1 MTSAST
7 ASEQQA
13 PAPEHGIADGIA
25 AALDAGDP
33 RQLLADRVEQLYRQ
47 LPIALAAPF
56 LIAAIASVEL
66 WDQRARELVMMW
78 WIPVV
83 VVTLSKAALYWAY
96 KRSRDTAANA
106 SQWLRWLG
114 IAALASGVN
123 WGVAGAVFFPAHT
136 DEQQVFLAFLLAG
149 MASAGI
155 PVYAASW
162 PIFALY
168 SAAILL
174 PFTYVLASFGNRLF
188 AEIALLIPVFYLM
201 NVAVAYRLNQVFQ
214 SGYRLRHAYGKLTEE
229 HTSLNER
236 LEQQLADLTDAHRE
250 VAASGRKLALF
261 AERAPIAVFEMD
273 ENATVLEMNPAAENM
288 FGYPAAELTGRSLIR
303 MLIPGEGGLIDRPWW
318 EAFVGSLQPASHVR
332 TACLRRDGLEITCEF
347 SLTPLVNDEGELLS
361 VIAQCRDVTQEL
373 EAERMKKEFTSTL
386 SHELRTPL
394 TSIIGSLQ
402 LLNSGVMGDLDKD
415 TAELTTVAERN
426 AQRLLDMINDI
437 LDIEKIE
444 SGKFQLNPET
454 LALDELVRESL
465 VLNRAFGERF
475 GVRFQALGEP
485 IHVSVNVD
493 RKRVLQVLTNLLSNG
508 AKFSPEG
515 GAVEVGMVKVDGRVR
530 VEVHD
535 RGPGIPEG
543 FRSRIFGRFAQ
554 ADSALTRK
562 KGGTGLGLA
571 ICKRLIELM
580 DGSIGFTD
588 REGGGSTFYFE
599 LPVQQAEVLQTKAA

>member
-1 MTSAST
+1 MNSAST
-7 ASEQQA
+7 AA
-13 PAPEHGIADGIA
+13 PATESQPGITGSIA

-47 LPIALAAPF
+47 LPLAMAMPF
-56 LIAAIASVEL
+56 LIAIIASYEL
-66 WDQRARELVMMW
+66 WDQRARELVMLW

-83 VVTLSKAALYWAY
+83 VVTLSKGALFWAY
-96 KRSRDTAANA
+96 RRSPDRGANA
-106 SQWLRWLG
+106 GQWLRWLG

-136 DEQQVFLAFLLAG
+136 DVEQVFLAFLLAG
-149 MASAGI
+149 MTSAGI

-168 SAAILL
+168 AGAILL
-174 PFTYVLASFGNRLF
+174 PFTYVLASFGTRLF
-188 AEIALLIPVFYLM
+188 GEIALLIPVFYLM
-201 NVAVAYRLNQVFQ
+201 NVAIAYRLNQVFQ
-214 SGYRLRHAYGKLTEE
+214 AGYRLRHAYGKLTEE
-229 HTSLNER
+229 HTTLNER
-236 LEQQLADLTDAHRE
+236 LEQQLADLTEAHRE

-273 ENATVLEMNPAAENM
+273 ENATVLEMNPAAENI
-288 FGYPAAELTGRSLIR
+288 FGYPAAELVGRGLIR
-303 MLIPGEGGLIDRPWW
+303 MLIPAEGGLLDRPWW
-318 EAFVGSLQPASHVR
+318 DAFIASRQPASHVR
-332 TACLRRDGLEITCEF
+332 TNCVRRDGVEITCEF
-347 SLTPLVNDEGELLS
+347 SMTPLVNDEGELLS

-373 EAERMKKEFTSTL
+373 ESERLKKEFTSTL

-402 LLNSGVMGDLDKD
+402 LLNSGVVGEVDKD
-415 TAELTTVAERN
+415 MLELTTVAERN

-444 SGKFQLNPET
+444 SGKFQLNPEMIE
-454 LALDELVRESL
+454 LDELVRESL

-485 IHVSVNVD
+485 VRVTVNAD

-515 GAVEVGMVKVDGRVR
+515 GAVEVAMAKVDGRVR

-535 RGPGIPEG
+535 RGPGIPEN
-543 FRSRIFGRFAQ
+543 FRGRIFSRFAQ
-554 ADSALTRK
+554 AESALTRK

-580 DGSIGFTD
+580 GGTIGFGD
-588 REGGGSTFYFE
+588 REGGGTTFYFE
-599 LPVQQAEVLQTKAA
+599 LPIETEAREQKAA

>member
-1 MTSAST
+1 MNSAST
-7 ASEQQA
+7 AA
-13 PAPEHGIADGIA
+13 PATESQPGITGSIA

-47 LPIALAAPF
+47 LPLAMAMPF
-56 LIAAIASVEL
+56 LIAIIASYEL
-66 WDQRARELVMMW
+66 WDQRARELVMLW

-83 VVTLSKAALYWAY
+83 VVTLSKGALFWAY
-96 KRSRDTAANA
+96 RRSPDRGANA
-106 SQWLRWLG
+106 GQWLRWLG

-136 DEQQVFLAFLLAG
+136 DVEQVFLAFLLAG
-149 MASAGI
+149 MTSAGI

-168 SAAILL
+168 AGAILL
-174 PFTYVLASFGNRLF
+174 PFTYVLASFGTRLF
-188 AEIALLIPVFYLM
+188 GEIALLIPVFYLM
-201 NVAVAYRLNQVFQ
+201 NVAIAYRLNQVFQ
-214 SGYRLRHAYGKLTEE
+214 AGYRLRHAYGKLTEE
-229 HTSLNER
+229 HTTLNER
-236 LEQQLADLTDAHRE
+236 LEQQLADLTEAHRE

-273 ENATVLEMNPAAENM
+273 ENATVLEMNPAAENI
-288 FGYPAAELTGRSLIR
+288 FGYPAAELVGRGLIR
-303 MLIPGEGGLIDRPWW
+303 MLIPAEGGLLDRPWW
-318 EAFVGSLQPASHVR
+318 DAFIASRQPASHVR
-332 TACLRRDGLEITCEF
+332 TNCVRRDGVEITCEF
-347 SLTPLVNDEGELLS
+347 SMTPLVNEEGELLS

-373 EAERMKKEFTSTL
+373 ESERLKKEFTSTL

-402 LLNSGVMGDLDKD
+402 LLNSGVVGEVDKD
-415 TAELTTVAERN
+415 MLELTTVAERN

-444 SGKFQLNPET
+444 SGKFQLNPEMIE
-454 LALDELVRESL
+454 LDELVRESL

-485 IHVSVNVD
+485 VRVTVNAD

-515 GAVEVGMVKVDGRVR
+515 GAVEVAMAKVDGRVR

-535 RGPGIPEG
+535 RGPGIPEN
-543 FRSRIFGRFAQ
+543 FRGRIFSRFAQ
-554 ADSALTRK
+554 AESALTRK

-580 DGSIGFTD
+580 GGTIGFGD
-588 REGGGSTFYFE
+588 REGGGTTFYFE
-599 LPVQQAEVLQTKAA
+599 LPIETEAREQKAA

>member
-1 MTSAST
+1 MASAST
-7 ASEQQA
+7 ATEQ
-13 PAPEHGIADGIA
+13 PEPGEPGIADSIV

-47 LPIALAAPF
+47 LPLALAMPF

-66 WDQRARELVMMW
+66 WEQRSRELVMLW

-83 VVTLSKAALYWAY
+83 VVTLSKAALFWSY
-96 KRSRDTAANA
+96 RRHPDRAANA
-106 SQWLRWLG
+106 AQWLRWLG

-168 SAAILL
+168 SGAILL
-174 PFTYVLASFGNRLF
+174 PFTYMLASFGNRLF
-188 AEIALLIPVFYLM
+188 AEVALLIPIFFMM

-229 HTSLNER
+229 HTALNER
-236 LEQQLADLTDAHRE
+236 LEQQLADLTEAHRE

-273 ENATVLEMNPAAENM
+273 DNATILEMNPAAENI
-288 FGYPAAELTGRSLIR
+288 FGYPAADLTGRSLIR
-303 MLIPGEGGLIDRPWW
+303 MLIPAEGGVIDRPWW
-318 EAFVGSLQPASHVR
+318 ETFVASRQPASHVR
-332 TACLRRDGLEITCEF
+332 TNCVRRDGLEITCEF
-347 SLTPLVNDEGELLS
+347 SLTPLVNEDGDLLS

-373 EAERMKKEFTSTL
+373 EAERLKKEFTSTL

-402 LLNSGVMGDLDKD
+402 LLNSGVMGEIDKEIL
-415 TAELTTVAERN
+415 ELTTVAERN

-454 LALDELVRESL
+454 VALDELVRESL
-465 VLNRAFGERF
+465 VLNQAFGERF
-475 GVRFQALGEP
+475 GVRFQAIGEP
-485 IHVSVNVD
+485 VQVTVNVD

-515 GAVEVGMVKVDGRVR
+515 GAVEVGMARLDDRVR

-535 RGPGIPEG
+535 RGPGIPES
-543 FRSRIFGRFAQ
+543 FRGRIFGRFAQ
-554 ADSALTRK
+554 AESALTRK

-580 DGSIGFTD
+580 GGSIGFAD

-599 LPVQQAEVLQTKAA
+599 LPIETVARRQQAA

>member
-1 MTSAST
+1 MNSAGS
-7 ASEQQA
+7 AA
-13 PAPEHGIADGIA
+13 PTTESQPGIAGSIA

-47 LPIALAAPF
+47 LPLAMAMPF
-56 LIAAIASVEL
+56 LIAAIASYEL
-66 WDQRARELVMMW
+66 WDQRARELVMLW

-83 VVTLSKAALYWAY
+83 VVTLSKGALFWAY
-96 KRSRDTAANA
+96 RRSPDRGANA
-106 SQWLRWLG
+106 AQWLRWLG

-136 DEQQVFLAFLLAG
+136 DVEQVFLAFLIAG
-149 MASAGI
+149 MTSAGI

-162 PIFALY
+162 PVFALY
-168 SAAILL
+168 AGAILL
-174 PFTYVLASFGNRLF
+174 PFTYVLASFGTRLF
-188 AEIALLIPVFYLM
+188 GEIALLIPVFYLM
-201 NVAVAYRLNQVFQ
+201 NVAIAYRLNQVFQ
-214 SGYRLRHAYGKLTEE
+214 AGYRLRHAYGKLTEE
-229 HTSLNER
+229 HTTLNER
-236 LEQQLADLTDAHRE
+236 LEQQLADLTEAHRE

-273 ENATVLEMNPAAENM
+273 ENATVLEMNPAAENI
-288 FGYPAAELTGRSLIR
+288 FGYPAAELVGRGLIR
-303 MLIPGEGGLIDRPWW
+303 MLIPAEGSLLDRPWW
-318 EAFVGSLQPASHVR
+318 DAFVASRQPASHVR
-332 TACLRRDGLEITCEF
+332 TNCVRRDGVEITCEF
-347 SLTPLVNDEGELLS
+347 SLTPLVNEEGELLS

-373 EAERMKKEFTSTL
+373 ESERLKKEFTSTL

-402 LLNSGVMGDLDKD
+402 LLNSGVMGEVDKD
-415 TAELTTVAERN
+415 QLELTTVAERN

-444 SGKFQLNPET
+444 SGKFQLNPEMIE
-454 LALDELVRESL
+454 LDELVRESL

-475 GVRFQALGEP
+475 GVGFQPLGEP
-485 IHVSVNVD
+485 VRVTVNAD

-515 GAVEVGMVKVDGRVR
+515 GAVEVAMARVDGRVR

-535 RGPGIPEG
+535 RGPGIPEN
-543 FRSRIFGRFAQ
+543 FRGRIFSRFAQ
-554 ADSALTRK
+554 AESALTRK

-580 DGSIGFTD
+580 GGTIGFSD
-588 REGGGSTFYFE
+588 REGGGTTFYFE
-599 LPVQQAEVLQTKAA
+599 LPIETEAREQKAA